1 MHRYQKNSLRGLL
14 GALLLSISALA
25 PAAEFRDILVEREDG
40 LYSMRSVVFFN
51 VEPEYLYRVLTDFDL
66 FKKFTSAIVESNN
79 VEADENGRPQF
90 FARMEGCV
98 LVWCKSFVRN
108 GYLEL
113 NPIAEIIAISDP
125 ARSDFEISRER
136 WQLIPEGDGTV
147 MIYEFQMVPA
157 FWVPPIIGPFYIKR
171 ALSSGGVDAVDR
183 IEALAIGKKNHQ
195 LALGKVSQE

>member
-1 MHRYQKNSLRGLL
+1 
-14 GALLLSISALA
+14 
-25 PAAEFRDILVEREDG
+25 
-40 LYSMRSVVFFN
+40 
-51 VEPEYLYRVLTDFDL
+51 LTDFDL

-98 LVWCKSFVRN
+98 LVWCRSFVRN

-125 ARSDFEISRER
+125 ERSDFEISRER

-183 IEALAIGKKNHQ
+183 IEALAIGKKNQQ
-195 LALGKVSQE
+195 LALGKVPQK

>member
-1 MHRYQKNSLRGLL
+1 LHRNLKNCIRSLL
-14 GALLLSISALA
+14 GVLLLSIAAAA
-25 PAAEFRDILVEREDG
+25 PAAEFRDIMVEREDD
-40 LYSMRSVVFFN
+40 LYSMRSVVYFN
-51 VEPEYLYRVLTDFDL
+51 VERKYLYRVLTDFDL

-79 VEADENGRPQF
+79 VEADDNGRPQF
-90 FARMEGCV
+90 YARMEGCV

-113 NPIAEIIAISDP
+113 KPTAEIVAISDP
-125 ARSDFEISRER
+125 EQSDFEISRER
-136 WQLIPEGDGTV
+136 WQLITEGEGTV

-171 ALSSGGVDAVDR
+171 ALRSGGVDAVDR
-183 IEALAIGKKNHQ
+183 IEALAVGKRNQQ

>member
-1 MHRYQKNSLRGLL
+1 LHRYQKNSLRGLL